1 MDIEEKLK
9 NIKKYVKD
17 DVTLICVSKTKPM
30 ELIKKVYDLGE
41 RNFGEN
47 KVQEFLTKY
56 DELPKD
62 IKWHFIGTLQK
73 NKVKYIVDKVS
84 LLHSLDSIDLLEEL
98 EKKCQK
104 KQCTINA
111 LIQINM
117 GREENKH
124 GILEEQLDEFLKA
137 CTNVSNVFIKGLM
150 IVIPKGNEESCRK
163 YFKQAYT
170 LFSKQKG
177 KSLNNISMEIL
188 SMGMSNDYI
197 YAVEEGSNMVRIG
210 QEIFGERIY
219 K

>member
-1 MDIEEKLK
+1 MDIKEKLGS
-9 NIKKYVKD
+9 IKKHVKD
-17 DVTLICVSKTKPM
+17 DVTLVCVSKTKPI
-30 ELIKKVYDLGE
+30 ELIKEVYNLGE

-73 NKVKYIVDKVS
+73 NKVKYIVDKVT
-84 LLHSLDSIDLLEEL
+84 LLHSLDSIDLLTEL
-98 EKKCQK
+98 DKRCAK
-104 KQCTINA
+104 KQCNINA

-124 GILEEQLDEFLKA
+124 GILEEQLDDFLRVCSTA
-137 CTNVSNVFIKGLM
+137 SNVFIKGLM
-150 IVIPKGNEESCRK
+150 IVIPKGDEASCRN
-163 YFKQAYT
+163 YFKKAYT

-177 KSLNNISMEIL
+177 KSLNNISVEIL

-197 YAVEEGSNMVRIG
+197 YAMDEGSTMVRIG